1 MHLTI
6 LRMAAVFV
14 LTLAMCVVSA
24 LIAVRKAIEADP
36 AEVF

>member
-1 MHLTI
+1 MHLSFF
-6 LRMAAVFV
+6 RMTAVFV
-14 LTLAMCVVSA
+14 LTIAMCVVSA